1 MTNLEQAALTKDIE
15 FRDRIKIS
23 LLHYSDYIAG
33 EATNTPAHNTRLKFS
48 TDVYENPD
56 QVAAKLQPSVVMD
69 AKVQEQGAA
78 ISDAD
83 LQTSVE
89 STVNKRM

>member
-1 MTNLEQAALTKDIE
+1 MTYTEQDALAKDVE
-15 FRDRIKIS
+15 FRGRIKIA
-23 LLHYSDYIAG
+23 LLHFSDYIVG
-33 EATNTPAHNTRLKFS
+33 EPVTTPAHNTRLKFS
-48 TDVYENPD
+48 NDVYENPD
-56 QVAAKLQPSVVMD
+56 QVAMKIQPSVVMD

-89 STVNKRM
+89 ATVNKRM